1 VFETIRIQD
10 LPQIKHWPMDGGAF
24 VTLPQVYS
32 EHPDEKGL
40 MRANMGMYRIQLSG
54 NDYLPNEEI
63 GLHYQIHRGIGIH
76 HAAAVRK
83 GEPLKVSV
91 FIGGHPAHTLSAV
104 MPLPEGLSEW
114 VFAGMLAGRR
124 F

>member
-1 VFETIRIQD
+1 
-10 LPQIKHWPMDGGAF
+10 MDGGAF

-40 MRANMGMYRIQLSG
+40 MHANMGMYRIQLSG

-104 MPLPEGLSEW
+104 MPLPEYW
-114 VFAGMLAGRR
+114 RYAVKI
-124 F
+124 